1 MGSIHATT
9 PSPAAQQLRAWL
21 GALREKTG
29 MTQKQFAQA
38 YYQGN
43 QSDQARYE
51 KGSMLPNRER
61 ASQLMGMVS
70 GEEATVLEDLLI
82 RARLERAALMQ
93 RRGNKLAAAMERAEL
108 PVAFYEETLRC
119 TNSHGE
125 ANSTH
130 PGGWQDCVKPAR
142 HRGEYLQAARH
153 VLGLSGD
160 AVGHEERGHFTSVL
174 RAEREHYGQ
183 LEPDLANFYAQKL
196 AALGKA
202 ELFDPAIF
210 DRLPPTYTRAGR
222 CS

>member
-1 MGSIHATT
+1 MGNIHATT
-9 PSPAAQQLRAWL
+9 PSPAAEKLRAWL
-21 GALREKTG
+21 CALREKTG

-70 GEEATVLEDLLI
+70 GEEAAVLEDLLI
-82 RARLERAALMQ
+82 CARLERAALMQ

-108 PVAFYEETLRC
+108 PVAFYEETLRR
-119 TNSHGE
+119 TNAHGVE
-125 ANSTH
+125 TPLLRH
-130 PGGWQDCVKPAR
+130 WQHCVQPAR

-153 VLGLSGD
+153 VLGMSGD
-160 AVGHEERGHFTSVL
+160 AVGHEERGHFASVL

-183 LEPDLANFYAQKL
+183 LEPELAGFYAHKL
-196 AALGKA
+196 ATLGKG
-202 ELFDPAIF
+202 ELFDPRVFEGLPAAI
-210 DRLPPTYTRAGR
+210 TRAGR
-222 CS
+222 C